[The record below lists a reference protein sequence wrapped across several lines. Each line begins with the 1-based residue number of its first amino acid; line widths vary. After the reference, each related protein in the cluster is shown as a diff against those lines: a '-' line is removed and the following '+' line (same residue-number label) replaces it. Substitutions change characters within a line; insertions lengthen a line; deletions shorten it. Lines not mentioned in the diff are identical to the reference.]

1 MTSSDTWAAATP
13 VGATIV
19 ARDLTKTYRKKLAVD
34 GLSFSVFP
42 GRVTGFLGPNGAG
55 KSTTLR
61 LLLGLDRPDRGQAL
75 IAGRPYVE
83 LTTPLRTVGALLEA
97 RAVHGGRTARAHLTA
112 LAQSQRLPLARVDEV
127 IGLVG
132 LDTVADKRSGGFS
145 LGMGQRLGIAC
156 ALLGDPQVLLLDEPL
171 NGLDPEGIVWLR
183 TLLQR
188 LAAEGRT
195 VLISSHLM
203 NEMAVTA
210 DHLIVVGGGRLL
222 ADCATTDLL
231 ARGSGP
237 TVRVAAP
244 DLVAL
249 SALAAALGGTVQLD
263 GPGAL
268 LVHGV
273 PAERLGEAAGARG
286 LILHELAPQQASLE
300 AAFMELTR
308 GAVEYR
314 PSDYQPTQKELV
326 R

>member
-1 MTSSDTWAAATP
+1 MTSTPLATA

-19 ARDLTKTYRKKLAVD
+19 AHDLTKTYRKKLAVD
-34 GLSFSVFP
+34 GLTFSVHP

-55 KSTTLR
+55 ESTTLR

-75 IAGRPYVE
+75 IAGRPYAE
-83 LTTPLRTVGALLEA
+83 LVAPLQTVGALLEA

-112 LAQSQRLPLARVDEV
+112 LAQTQRLPKRRVDEV
-127 IGLVG
+127 IALVG
-132 LDTVADKRSGGFS
+132 LDGVADKRSGGFS
-145 LGMGQRLGIAC
+145 LGIDQRLGIAQ
-156 ALLGDPQVLLLDEPL
+156 ALLGDPHVLLLDEPV

-210 DHLIVVGGGRLL
+210 DHLIVVGHGRLL
-222 ADCATTDLL
+222 ADCTTADLL

-244 DLVAL
+244 DLHAL
-249 SALAAALGGTVQLD
+249 GTLATALGGTVTRD
-263 GPGAL
+263 GPDAL
-268 LVHGV
+268 LVHGI
-273 PAERLGEAAGARG
+273 PAPRLGEAAGTRG
-286 LILHELAPQQASLE
+286 LILHELAPLQASLE
-300 AAFMELTR
+300 AAFMDLTR

-314 PSDYQPTQKELV
+314 PADYQPTEKEFV